1 MLAKRGAR
9 CEGRDLETKRVD
21 ARIRN
26 TEKWSDNVISSKLT
40 EADVKVIG
48 ATFGR
53 QSGVW
58 LDGRVLASVQEMNLE
73 A

>member
-1 MLAKRGAR
+1 M
-9 CEGRDLETKRVD
+9 
-21 ARIRN
+21 
-26 TEKWSDNVISSKLT
+26 ISSKLT